1 MLNRRDFLRAGAV
14 GSGAALLPALGGTP
28 ARARTPLL
36 RTRAP
41 LAPVPFTA
49 PLKVPDVLRPV
60 RRTAT
65 TDFYELTVKEAT
77 AEIYP
82 GVPAT
87 VLTYNGTSPGPTIRA
102 RAGRRIVV
110 TQTDA
115 MMHETSLHLHG
126 GIVAADDDGH
136 PCNAVMAGGSRDYH
150 YPNKQA
156 AATLWY
162 HDHAHMME
170 AEHAF
175 KGMAGFYLIGDPFEE
190 ALGLPDGPRD
200 VPLMI
205 RDARFD
211 DTGQLM
217 WVPDDFRGR
226 KVALVN
232 GTPQPYLRVRPAWY
246 RLRLC
251 NGGTLAEYKLAL
263 STGDEMIAIAS
274 DGGLL
279 PAPQALAM
287 VDLTP
292 GERAEVLVDF
302 SRYPA
307 GTQLVLVNQR
317 GKVDSDTNLMR
328 FVVGDGPRVAGGPFR
343 RHRGVPSRLRPMHR
357 LTGED
362 AVRKIT
368 LGIAG
373 NPGAPTIDGKLFD
386 MDRIDT
392 QVPFGNTELWEVSNL
407 DTYVPHN
414 FHVHGVH
421 FQVLDRN
428 GTPVTGHETGW
439 KDTVSIPESTTVRFR
454 VRFDHYR
461 GRYLYHCHLLDHSD
475 MGMMAQMQIS

>member
-1 MLNRRDFLRAGAV
+1 MLNRRDFLRVGAASGAV
-14 GSGAALLPALGGTP
+14 LLPGLSAAP
-28 ARARTPLL
+28 ARART
-36 RTRAP
+36 RTPGPRTSLAFTPFSAP
-41 LAPVPFTA
+41 LVVPG
-49 PLKVPDVLRPV
+49 VLRPS

-65 TDFYELTVKEAT
+65 TDYYALTVQEAT
-77 AEIYP
+77 TEIYP
-82 GVPAT
+82 GVMASQ
-87 VLTYNGTSPGPTIRA
+87 LTYNGTSPGPTIRA
-102 RAGRRIVV
+102 RAGRKVV
-110 TQTDA
+110 VAYKDA
-115 MMHETSLHLHG
+115 MDMETALHLHG
-126 GIVAADDDGH
+126 GIVAAEDDGH
-136 PCNAVMAGGSRDYH
+136 PADAVMPGASRDYH
-150 YPNKQA
+150 YPNQQV

-175 KGMAGFYLIGDPFEE
+175 RGMAGFYLLDDPFEE
-190 ALGLPDGPRD
+190 ALGLPRGDRD
-200 VPLMI
+200 VPLMF

-211 DTGQLM
+211 DQGRLA

-232 GTPQPYLRVRPAWY
+232 GRPQPYLRVRPAWY

-263 STGDEMIAIAS
+263 STGDEMVVIGS

-279 PAPQALAM
+279 PAPQTTAM

-307 GTQLVLVNQR
+307 GTQVVLVNQR
-317 GKVDSDTNLMR
+317 GSVDSDMNLLR
-328 FVVGDGPRVAGGPFR
+328 FEVGEGAKASGGPFR
-343 RHRGVPSRLRPMHR
+343 GHRGIPSRLRPMR
-357 LTGED
+357 ALTGED
-362 AVRKIT
+362 TVRKIT
-368 LGIAG
+368 MGIAD

-386 MDRIDT
+386 MDRIDQ
-392 QVPFGNTELWEVSNL
+392 QVPFGNTEVWEVSNV

-439 KDTVSIPESTTVRFR
+439 KDTVSLPTSSTVRFR
-454 VRFDHYR
+454 VRFDHHR

-475 MGMMAQMQIS
+475 MGMMAQMEIS